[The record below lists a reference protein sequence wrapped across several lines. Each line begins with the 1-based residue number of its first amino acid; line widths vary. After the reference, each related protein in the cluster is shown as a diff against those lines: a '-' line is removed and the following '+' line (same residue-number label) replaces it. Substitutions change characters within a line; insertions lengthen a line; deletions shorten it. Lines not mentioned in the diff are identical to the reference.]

1 MNRFKGGLVSLGA
14 NVRRYGVAAL
24 VPASLFA
31 PLAHAQF
38 ATGVTA
44 AIDDSKADMILIG
57 VAVLAVVV
65 LVAAIGWASRATR
78 K

>member
-1 MNRFKGGLVSLGA
+1 MNRFSQGVRSLGS
-14 NVRRYGVAAL
+14 NVRRYGLVALA
-24 VPASLFA
+24 PASLFA
-31 PLAHAQF
+31 PMAHAQF
-38 ATGVTA
+38 AAGVTG

-65 LVAAIGWASRATR
+65 LVAAIGWASRAAR